1 MKPFA
6 SKRLMPMTR
15 TLLALIALAA
25 AAAMTPAVSA
35 SKKATV
41 KPAETARAGGL
52 ECRQFVPDA
61 GIVIKVPCP
70 DQPAVNGKKEEAEA
84 EREKST
90 CTRYIPGSRTTIT
103 VPCEEAVEE
112 SRPEPEPK
120 RKSGRRAEGPSNGR
134 GSTAVS
140 DAAREAGRPQQA
152 EPGAA
157 TPASVQGPVARKGGK
172 TKCSAL
178 VERAQLGEA
187 SEGDLKLLKSE
198 C

>member
-1 MKPFA
+1 
-6 SKRLMPMTR
+6 MTR
-15 TLLALIALAA
+15 TLFALIALAA
-25 AAAMTPAVSA
+25 AAAMTPALA
-35 SKKATV
+35 GSKKANG

-70 DQPAVNGKKEEAEA
+70 DQPAVNGNKEEAEA
-84 EREKST
+84 VREKST
-90 CTRYIPGSRTTIT
+90 CTRYVPGSRTTIT

-112 SRPEPEPK
+112 SRPDPEPK
-120 RKSGRRAEGPSNGR
+120 KKSGRRAEGPSNGS

-152 EPGAA
+152 EPGAVA
-157 TPASVQGPVARKGGK
+157 PASVQGPVARKSGRI
-172 TKCSAL
+172 KCSAL

-187 SEGDLKLLKSE
+187 SEGDLELLKSE